1 MKLGVAAA
9 VVEGQL
15 VPGDVEV
22 SDGRIAGVG
31 LAAPAGAGIAVPGF
45 VDLQVNG
52 FGGVDF
58 LDADSDG
65 YRRAGAA
72 LLETGVT
79 AYLPTLITSPEE
91 QLLAAMREI
100 PVDGRRPRVL
110 GVHLE
115 GPFLSP
121 ARLGTH
127 MAASRR
133 DPDAAL
139 LGRLL
144 DGGPVR
150 MMTLAP
156 ELPGA
161 DGLIDELAARGVVV
175 SLGHSDATAA
185 EAHAA
190 FDRGVRTVTH
200 LWNAMRPFR
209 HRDPGLVGA
218 ALAREDVIVTVIVD
232 GIHLADETAQV
243 VWRAAAG
250 RVALVTDA
258 VTAAGLSEGSF
269 SFGDLD
275 ISVREGAVRGPDGVL
290 AGSVLT
296 MLEAVRNLHGLGAP
310 LVDAVGAATAVPASV
325 LGLEHVG
332 RLACGGPADVVVLS
346 DRVEIER
353 VLVGGEVLV
362 AA

>member
-9 VVEGQL
+9 LVDGTL

-22 SDGRIAGVG
+22 SDGRITGVG

-58 LDADSDG
+58 LDADAEG
-65 YRRAGAA
+65 YKRAGEA

-79 AYLPTLITSPEE
+79 SYLPTLITSPEE
-91 QLLAAMREI
+91 QLLAAMREV
-100 PVDGRRPRVL
+100 PAAGGRPNVL

-121 ARLGTH
+121 SRLGAH
-127 MAASRR
+127 MASSRR
-133 DPDAAL
+133 NPDLEL

-150 MMTLAP
+150 LMTLAP
-156 ELPGA
+156 ELAGA
-161 DGLIDELAARGVVV
+161 DALIEELLRRGVRV
-175 SLGHSDATAA
+175 SLGHSDATVEQAND
-185 EAHAA
+185 A
-190 FDRGVRTVTH
+190 FARGVRTVTH
-200 LWNAMRPFR
+200 LFNAMRPFR
-209 HRDPGLVGA
+209 HRDPGIIGA
-218 ALAREDVIVTVIVD
+218 ALARDDVIVQIIVD
-232 GIHLADETAQV
+232 GIHLAPETAQV
-243 VWRAAAG
+243 VWRAASG

-258 VTAAGLSEGSF
+258 ISAAGLSDGSF

-275 ISVREGAVRGPDGVL
+275 VSVHDGTVRGPDGVL

-296 MLEAVRNLHGLGAP
+296 MIEAVRNYHALGVP
-310 LVDAVGAATAVPASV
+310 LPEAVGAATSVPAAI
-325 LGLEHVG
+325 LGLDDVG
-332 RLACGGPADVVVLS
+332 RLAPGLPADVVVLS

-353 VLVGGEVLV
+353 VLVAGEVRV
-362 AA
+362 AV